1 MRLRISRPAPEGSI
15 LTTAVQHGT
24 FEATQGLLQLAR
36 EACIAYERRDLLRRI
51 DTAEERLGRPDT
63 VVCVVGEFK
72 QGKSALVNG
81 MLGSEVCPVD
91 DDIAT
96 SAVTVLRHA
105 HAPTVKVRRRDTR
118 EVIEEVI
125 DPPDLPYYTTE
136 QGNPDNQKH
145 VEIVEVGV
153 PNSLLGRGLTLVDT
167 PGVGG
172 LNSGHVAATLA
183 FLPTADALVFVSD
196 ASAELSEPEIA
207 FLEQATKICPT
218 FIFALTKIDLYPE
231 WRRIA
236 EIDLQHLRNRGI
248 EVSLNPVSSELR
260 AAAFARQDAELN
272 RDSGFPGLLDSLKTQ
287 VLDRAENN
295 AARHALHDIR
305 SVIGQMRGS
314 FETELRALQAPAEA
328 PQTIAELTALKERV
342 TTLRGAG
349 ARWVTRMNDG
359 FADLSSRVDY
369 EFRSAMRN
377 TLRDVEA
384 ELEDAEPAEA
394 WPEISRRMQDDVAAA
409 VAAVFEHLNDGT
421 EGVRDGIVELLQ
433 EEELGFA
440 DGSVRAEVFDTR
452 SLWTDR
458 DVTTPTAG
466 SRIGTGFNTL
476 RGAQGGVLVL
486 GMLGNLMGFAIMGPA
501 LIGIAVVFGGKQYLD
516 ERKRLLAQ
524 RRQQA
529 RTFVRQFIDDV
540 QFEVGTR
547 IRDMTRDLQRQLRDH
562 FNDRINELLAT
573 LSETTRALETS
584 MQQDT
589 QSRNARI
596 DVLKRRME
604 KLDIVLERVTAVERD
619 V

>member
-1 MRLRISRPAPEGSI
+1 MQP
-15 LTTAVQHGT
+15 TV

-36 EACIAYERRDLLRRI
+36 EACEAYERQDLLKRI
-51 DTAEERLGRPDT
+51 RTAEERIGRPET
-63 VVCVVGEFK
+63 VVCIVGEFK

-81 MLGSEVCPVD
+81 MLGSQVCPVD

-96 SAVTVLRHA
+96 SAVTVLRYA
-105 HAPTVKVRRRDTR
+105 ESPTVKVRRREAR

-125 DPPDLPYYTTE
+125 DPPNLPHYATE
-136 QGNPDNQKH
+136 SGNPDNQKH
-145 VEIVEVGV
+145 VEIVEVGI
-153 PNSLLGRGLTLVDT
+153 PNALLSRGLSLVDT

-172 LNSGHVAATLA
+172 LNSGHIAATLA
-183 FLPTADALVFVSD
+183 FLPTADALLFVSD

-218 FIFALTKIDLYPE
+218 FLFALTKIDLYPE

-236 EIDLQHLRNRGI
+236 ELDLQHLQNRGI
-248 EVSLNPVSSELR
+248 NVTLSPVSSVLR
-260 AAAFARQDAELN
+260 DAAFAQQDATLN
-272 RDSGFPGLLDSLKTQ
+272 QESGFPGLLDSLKVN

-295 AARHALHDIR
+295 AARHALHDVR

-314 FETELRALQAPAEA
+314 FETELRALQAPGDA
-328 PQTIAELTALKERV
+328 PQTVDDLNALRDRV
-342 TTLRGAG
+342 AGLRTAG
-349 ARWVTRMNDG
+349 ARWMTRMNDG

-369 EFRSAMRN
+369 EFRSAMRT

-384 ELEDAEPAEA
+384 ELEESEPAEA

-409 VAAVFEHLNDGT
+409 VADVFQHLNDGT
-421 EGVRDGIVELLQ
+421 EEVRDTIVDLLQ
-433 EEELGFA
+433 EQELGFA
-440 DGSVRAEVFDTR
+440 DGSVRADTFDTR

-458 DVTTPTAG
+458 DVTAPTTG

-501 LIGIAVVFGGKQYLD
+501 LIGIAVVFGGKQLID
-516 ERKRLLAQ
+516 ERKRLLQQ

-562 FNDRINELLAT
+562 FNDRISELLST
-573 LSETTRALETS
+573 LSETTRALESS
-584 MQQDT
+584 MQQDM

-596 DVLKRRME
+596 DVLQRRME
-604 KLDIVLERVTAVERD
+604 KLDIVLERVGAVEREA
-619 V
+619 

>member
-1 MRLRISRPAPEGSI
+1 M
-15 LTTAVQHGT
+15 
-24 FEATQGLLQLAR
+24 
-36 EACIAYERRDLLRRI
+36 AYERDDLLRRI
-51 DTAEERLGRPDT
+51 STAEERLGRPDT
-63 VVCVVGEFK
+63 VVCIVGEFK

-105 HAPTVKVRRRDTR
+105 ESPTVKVRRREAR

-125 DPPDLPYYTTE
+125 DPPELPHYATE

-153 PNSLLGRGLTLVDT
+153 PNALLARGLTLVDT

-236 EIDLQHLRNRGI
+236 EIDLQHLANRGI
-248 EVSLNPVSSELR
+248 QVSLNPVSSELR
-260 AAAFARQDAELN
+260 SAAFARQDAALN
-272 RDSGFPGLLDSLKTQ
+272 QESGFPGLLDALKTQ

-305 SVIGQMRGS
+305 SLIGQMRGS

-328 PQTIAELTALKERV
+328 PQTIADLNALKERV
-342 TTLRGAG
+342 NTLRTAG

-377 TLRDVEA
+377 TLREVEE
-384 ELEDAEPAEA
+384 ELEDSEPAEA

-409 VAAVFEHLNDGT
+409 VSDVFQHLNDGT
-421 EGVRDGIVELLQ
+421 ERVRDSIVEMLREQ
-433 EEELGFA
+433 ELGFA

-458 DVTTPTAG
+458 DVTTPTTG

-501 LIGIAVVFGGKQYLD
+501 LIGIAVVFGGKQYFD
-516 ERKRLLAQ
+516 ERKRLLQQ

-529 RTFVRQFIDDV
+529 RTFVRQFMDDV

-562 FNDRINELLAT
+562 FNDRIGELLAT

-584 MQQDT
+584 TQQDL
-589 QSRNARI
+589 QSRNARVE
-596 DVLKRRME
+596 VLQRRME
-604 KLDIVLERVTAVERD
+604 KLDIVLERVGTAEREA
-619 V
+619 